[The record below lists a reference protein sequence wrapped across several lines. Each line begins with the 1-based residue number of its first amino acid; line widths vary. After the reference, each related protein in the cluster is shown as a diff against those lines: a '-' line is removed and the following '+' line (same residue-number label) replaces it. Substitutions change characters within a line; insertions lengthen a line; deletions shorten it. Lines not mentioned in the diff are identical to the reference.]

1 MPNEMEEKNKRISFN
16 PAILELKADD
26 GQPHLLGSRCS
37 ACGKVF
43 FPQQALCTECFRE
56 GTLGEYPLSKRGKL
70 YSFTVVERESL
81 APKGFQVP
89 YAYGYVNLPEKV
101 RVLSK
106 IVGWTPETLKIDA
119 DVELVLE
126 EIRVNSEGQKVMGFR
141 FQIIGSARS

>member
-16 PAILELKADD
+16 PAILGLKADD

-56 GTLGEYPLSKRGKL
+56 GTLSEYPLSNRGKL

-101 RVLSK
+101 RVLK
-106 IVGWTPETLKIDA
+106 
-119 DVELVLE
+119 VLPN
-126 EIRVNSEGQKVMGFR
+126 NSQPHHHYDRLYSYSLLAFLR
-141 FQIIGSARS
+141 T

>member
-1 MPNEMEEKNKRISFN
+1 MPNQTEEKKESISFN
-16 PAILELKADD
+16 PSILGLRADD

-43 FPQQALCTECFRE
+43 FPQQPLCTECVRE
-56 GTLGEYPLSKRGKL
+56 GTLNEYPLSDRGKI
-70 YSFTVVERESL
+70 YSFTIVERESL
-81 APKGFQVP
+81 APKGFKVP

-106 IVGWTPETLKIDA
+106 IIGWTPESLKIDA

-126 EIRVNSEGQKVMGFR
+126 EIRVNPEGQKVVGFR
-141 FQIIGSARS
+141 FRII